1 MPGENGRRKPDG
13 GRNPGGAEPGT
24 PPDTPL
30 PQPATPEIY
39 RKNQPIRSLG
49 RNGPN
54 EFTDKAVSLP
64 DVPPAAGTFRTTSAG
79 IGRTTLNRIIIKNP
93 GFGIRET
100 MQAEI
105 ITIGD
110 EILIGQIVDTNSAW
124 IGEKLNAAGI
134 KIHRIT
140 SVSDRAEPI
149 SEAVTQALSH
159 SDIVICTGGLGPTK
173 DDITKHTLARLF
185 GMKLVRN
192 EAVYEQ
198 VRAMTAVRHIDF
210 NELNQGQALVPDG
223 CTVLPNRC
231 GTAPGMW
238 FERDGKVLVSLPGVP
253 FEMKTLI
260 GEQVLPRLYEH
271 FRFDAIV
278 HKTAITYGLAES
290 ILAET
295 IADWENALPAYLH
308 LAYLPSAMNIRLRL
322 SAYDVDGQQAAAEI
336 DRQFALL
343 DQAIPYRI
351 IGYGDATL
359 ESAVGELLRGRG
371 ETVAAAESCTGGN
384 IAHRFTALPGASDYF
399 RGGVVA
405 YSNDVK
411 TALLGVNA
419 DDLNRC
425 GAVSRPVAE
434 QMAAGVRKATGATY
448 GIATT
453 GIAGPTGGTPDKPV
467 GTVWMAVSGP
477 DETYSIQMVFGSL
490 RSQNIERASSN
501 AINLLS
507 LRLCGAPGN
516 GLWTIRY

>member
-1 MPGENGRRKPDG
+1 M
-13 GRNPGGAEPGT
+13 
-24 PPDTPL
+24 
-30 PQPATPEIY
+30 
-39 RKNQPIRSLG
+39 
-49 RNGPN
+49 
-54 EFTDKAVSLP
+54 
-64 DVPPAAGTFRTTSAG
+64 
-79 IGRTTLNRIIIKNP
+79 
-93 GFGIRET
+93 
-100 MQAEI
+100 
-105 ITIGD
+105 
-110 EILIGQIVDTNSAW
+110 
-124 IGEKLNAAGI
+124 
-134 KIHRIT
+134 
-140 SVSDRAEPI
+140 
-149 SEAVTQALSH
+149 
-159 SDIVICTGGLGPTK
+159 
-173 DDITKHTLARLF
+173 
-185 GMKLVRN
+185 
-192 EAVYEQ
+192 
-198 VRAMTAVRHIDF
+198 
-210 NELNQGQALVPDG
+210 PDG

-359 ESAVGELLRGRG
+359 ESAVGELLRVRG

-477 DETYSIQMVFGSL
+477 DETYSIRMVFGSL

-501 AINLLS
+501 AINLLR

>member
-1 MPGENGRRKPDG
+1 
-13 GRNPGGAEPGT
+13 
-24 PPDTPL
+24 
-30 PQPATPEIY
+30 
-39 RKNQPIRSLG
+39 
-49 RNGPN
+49 
-54 EFTDKAVSLP
+54 
-64 DVPPAAGTFRTTSAG
+64 
-79 IGRTTLNRIIIKNP
+79 
-93 GFGIRET
+93 

-210 NELNQGQALVPDG
+210 NELNQDQALVPDG

-477 DETYSIQMVFGSL
+477 DETYSIRMVFGSL

-501 AINLLS
+501 AINLLR

>member
-1 MPGENGRRKPDG
+1 
-13 GRNPGGAEPGT
+13 
-24 PPDTPL
+24 
-30 PQPATPEIY
+30 
-39 RKNQPIRSLG
+39 
-49 RNGPN
+49 
-54 EFTDKAVSLP
+54 
-64 DVPPAAGTFRTTSAG
+64 
-79 IGRTTLNRIIIKNP
+79 
-93 GFGIRET
+93 

-210 NELNQGQALVPDG
+210 NELNQDQALVPDG

-359 ESAVGELLRGRG
+359 ESAVGELLRVRG

-501 AINLLS
+501 AINLLR

>member
-1 MPGENGRRKPDG
+1 
-13 GRNPGGAEPGT
+13 
-24 PPDTPL
+24 
-30 PQPATPEIY
+30 
-39 RKNQPIRSLG
+39 
-49 RNGPN
+49 
-54 EFTDKAVSLP
+54 
-64 DVPPAAGTFRTTSAG
+64 
-79 IGRTTLNRIIIKNP
+79 
-93 GFGIRET
+93 
-100 MQAEI
+100 
-105 ITIGD
+105 
-110 EILIGQIVDTNSAW
+110 
-124 IGEKLNAAGI
+124 
-134 KIHRIT
+134 
-140 SVSDRAEPI
+140 
-149 SEAVTQALSH
+149 
-159 SDIVICTGGLGPTK
+159 
-173 DDITKHTLARLF
+173 
-185 GMKLVRN
+185 
-192 EAVYEQ
+192 
-198 VRAMTAVRHIDF
+198 
-210 NELNQGQALVPDG
+210 
-223 CTVLPNRC
+223 
-231 GTAPGMW
+231 MW

-419 DDLNRC
+419 DDLNRY

-477 DETYSIQMVFGSL
+477 DETYSIRMVFGSL

-501 AINLLS
+501 AINLLR
-507 LRLCGAPGN
+507 LRLCGAPEN

>member
-1 MPGENGRRKPDG
+1 
-13 GRNPGGAEPGT
+13 
-24 PPDTPL
+24 
-30 PQPATPEIY
+30 
-39 RKNQPIRSLG
+39 
-49 RNGPN
+49 
-54 EFTDKAVSLP
+54 
-64 DVPPAAGTFRTTSAG
+64 
-79 IGRTTLNRIIIKNP
+79 
-93 GFGIRET
+93 

-210 NELNQGQALVPDG
+210 NELNQDQALVPDG

-308 LAYLPSAMNIRLRL
+308 LAYLPSAMNNRLRL
-322 SAYDVDGQQAAAEI
+322 TAYDVDGQQAAAEI

-359 ESAVGELLRGRG
+359 ESAVGELLRVRG

-477 DETYSIQMVFGSL
+477 DETYSIRMVFGSL

-501 AINLLS
+501 AINLLR